1 MLFFHFWPVSSSS
14 QCWLSQLTHQILHNN
29 IGRTRRQQS
38 VPTILTQTVGRRRFE
53 GRASR
58 LERRESRVARG
69 LKGLEKQAII
79 WSTIFFNRTGG
90 TFLGNYLGPFCTQA
104 GRNWRQGDRKWSTSA
119 GAGCTTFTILSSCS
133 KGPSHHALG
142 YNGWGLEF
150 LFRSAFH

>member
-90 TFLGNYLGPFCTQA
+90 TFLGNYFRAILYASWALLATRRQKMKCFCWSGMCHTYHSQQLFKRTFPPCLGGSLMRF
-104 GRNWRQGDRKWSTSA
+104 GIS
-119 GAGCTTFTILSSCS
+119 L
-133 KGPSHHALG
+133 
-142 YNGWGLEF
+142 
-150 LFRSAFH
+150 